1 MDRQKDLQ
9 YMLDQK
15 MASEISDIQLI
26 LEFMVRQRPQTDEL
40 PYNALLKENKKDV
53 TSDPMNVGAKK
64 NASISRYMKDYNW
77 YASLLMYNSF

>member
-1 MDRQKDLQ
+1 
-9 YMLDQK
+9 MLDQK

-53 TSDPMNVGAKK
+53 TSDLMNQETKRMQV
-64 NASISRYMKDYNW
+64 SYVI
-77 YASLLMYNSF
+77 

>member
-1 MDRQKDLQ
+1 LDRQKDLQ
-9 YMLDQK
+9 YKLDQK
-15 MASEISDIQLI
+15 MASEISNVQQI

-53 TSDPMNVGAKK
+53 TSDLMNVGAKE
-64 NASISRYMKDYNW
+64 NANISRYMKDYNW